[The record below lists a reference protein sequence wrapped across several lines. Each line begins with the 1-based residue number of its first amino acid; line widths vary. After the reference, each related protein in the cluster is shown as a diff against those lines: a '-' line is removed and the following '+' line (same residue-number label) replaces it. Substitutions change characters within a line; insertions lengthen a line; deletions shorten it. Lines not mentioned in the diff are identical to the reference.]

1 MKKILKELHDA
12 IKSRINTLKSEVI
25 NTYESIFDEIET
37 RKKELKI
44 EEGNITSNPEYHLQK
59 INKESQIAQ
68 LEIFQLKAKSFKSDN
83 IKILEDVQI
92 VNKEREG
99 KYRILSLNKN
109 SLKLPLQWISYYSD
123 FWNDSFDKLDKLI
136 NTQAQNDNNN

>member
-1 MKKILKELHDA
+1 MEKIFSALADKNRRKIIELLYEKD
-12 IKSRINTLKSEVI
+12 STL
-25 NTYESIFDEIET
+25 
-37 RKKELKI
+37 
-44 EEGNITSNPEYHLQK
+44 LQLAT
-59 INKESQIAQ
+59 NFSVS
-68 LEIFQLKAKSFKSDN
+68 FQALSKH

-109 SLKLPLQWISYYSD
+109 SLKLPLEWISYYSD

-136 NTQAQNDNNN
+136 NTQPQNDNNN